1 MFSVP
6 STPRGSPSCPS
17 TNNNYKFYDTSNSLS
32 NDFITRDMDLARRI
46 RGRSEYGFWKMQP
59 RGPCR
64 YLKAMPDQVD
74 LLISRVGYSLYLI
87 GVKLLIEICD
97 SKRVTWLFG
106 SVIDTVRQ
114 LNIAL
119 VSIQYLIYVDLKNV
133 QTWYSHQM
141 KHCRELPQLLI
152 ASQIHVYSIW
162 NYFPEQTNSN
172 VIFRIGDKI
181 WSYGRQVTVKFSV
194 NMYGSLSLS
203 SSAQNLAII
212 FFQGQSCLQ
221 P

>member
-1 MFSVP
+1 
-6 STPRGSPSCPS
+6 
-17 TNNNYKFYDTSNSLS
+17 
-32 NDFITRDMDLARRI
+32 MDLARRI

-64 YLKAMPDQVD
+64 CLKAMPDQVD
-74 LLISRVGYSLYLI
+74 SLISRVGYSLYLI

-106 SVIDTVRQ
+106 SVIDTGRQ

-141 KHCRELPQLLI
+141 KHCGELPQLLI

-172 VIFRIGDKI
+172 VIFRIGNKI
-181 WSYGRQVTVKFSV
+181 WSYGRQVRIKLSID
-194 NMYGSLSLS
+194 MYGSLCLS
-203 SSAQNLAII
+203 SSAQNLATII
-212 FFQGQSCLQ
+212 FRVSLAYSPNGEKVVTLGYDGELRTWTGLNSCSK
-221 P
+221 